1 MPPEVHGSTEEA
13 PPGCKEPSHLQE
25 GAEER
30 RVPIA
35 LAGLYWHSVARSET
49 LGTFQSHT
57 VYIYPIAA
65 SLSRQRFVYVTIG
78 LIPSLPYAYV
88 YTSTCEPH

>member
-1 MPPEVHGSTEEA
+1 M
-13 PPGCKEPSHLQE
+13 
-25 GAEER
+25 
-30 RVPIA
+30 A
-35 LAGLYWHSVARSET
+35 LAELCWHNMARNGT